1 MALVMF
7 ATSANISLDLHY
19 CQGKLKSINWLGW
32 SGNCCQPAEN
42 TSTKVCVSHQEMN
55 NDLDE
60 TFISRTKCCDDK
72 PTLLQS
78 DLDQNNEVADDKIA
92 PELKRFVVAYVAIF
106 LQKDFTQ
113 KSATRFFHYDS
124 PFIARDTYVLFQ
136 SFLI

>member
-7 ATSANISLDLHY
+7 ATSANMTLDMHF
-19 CQGKLKSINWLGW
+19 CQGKLVSLFGW
-32 SGNCCQPAEN
+32 SGSCCQPAEN
-42 TSTKVCVSHQEMN
+42 TSPKTCMSHQKMT
-55 NDLDE
+55 NDADK
-60 TFISRTKCCDDK
+60 TSMSRTKCCNNQSI
-72 PTLLQS
+72 LLKS
-78 DLDQNNEVADDKIA
+78 DLDQTNEVADDKIT
-92 PELKRFVVAYVAIF
+92 PELKKFVVAYVAIF